1 MLLAATQHHLP
12 PLSDSSFQAL
22 LPLIFT
28 AAALTA
34 LSADSLL
41 VTRGKLATAAS
52 LSAAQLF
59 DGETNLLLQNSL
71 AVAFSAVA
79 RRIEL
84 EAEDLTEG
92 DERASLLGFVRV
104 AKSAVH
110 GVMAWYG
117 CAWRFRAQPAA
128 KTATAEANAGS
139 DDEGDKITVEG
150 CGEREETEESVEK
163 EKKEEKGEKEKEEEE
178 ATSGLGKEAATALAS
193 LGTFHVV
200 IGCHSFKRG
209 YQVLPLDLSRPASV
223 VRFCHL
229 VRSRLG
235 LDAVMIGAEEGIEKV
250 GEKARSI
257 YGLLKSNSSL
267 EEAQQGSRQGGE
279 EEENEGRAKE
289 GSQGGG
295 EERGLEEEAVEE
307 EEEEEEEG
315 EEKGFL
321 WGQQQQQ
328 WQTRMAQVPSP
339 MPPLCLL
346 VNNAGI
352 LSPTASH
359 RSAPASLPV
368 DRYNPSSPSPLL
380 NGDCSTLTTNHP
392 PPLLCSRSTCWLP
405 LIMNPLCRLLIGHF
419 SMLATNYLGP
429 VLFTPP
435 LLPLSYA
442 SPSFKSPLVSLAH
455 RILATNYLGPVLP
468 GPARSCSHSACCPS
482 PYLPVLPFPIMNP
495 LCSPSVL
502 GHRSMLATNY
512 LGPVLL
518 TLRLLPLM
526 GRRAPSLLA
535 QAHGGNN
542 TGACGEAEERLK
554 CRIVNVTSFTHRSV
568 RQLCVSDVASLA
580 TGAAAPASSPPPLF
594 YPAASIYQASKLCL
608 LLFSLHLQR
617 LLQSDPSTCHIS
629 VVPIDPGMVR
639 TAVLRELPSLFAAT
653 INTIFSLLGLCLLP
667 HALVPLFLCASTAPQ
682 EQVAGKYLFGTH
694 AVPLPPS
701 PLAQDTSLSN
711 SLWRTTQDLLTQWV
725 SR

>member
-1 MLLAATQHHLP
+1 MPPGILPRVP
-12 PLSDSSFQAL
+12 PLK
-22 LPLIFT
+22 
-28 AAALTA
+28 AAADIL
-34 LSADSLL
+34 
-41 VTRGKLATAAS
+41 RQHPHAS
-52 LSAAQLF
+52 
-59 DGETNLLLQNSL
+59 
-71 AVAFSAVA
+71 
-79 RRIEL
+79 IE
-84 EAEDLTEG
+84 
-92 DERASLLGFVRV
+92 
-104 AKSAVH
+104 
-110 GVMAWYG
+110 
-117 CAWRFRAQPAA
+117 
-128 KTATAEANAGS
+128 
-139 DDEGDKITVEG
+139 
-150 CGEREETEESVEK
+150 
-163 EKKEEKGEKEKEEEE
+163 
-178 ATSGLGKEAATALAS
+178 
-193 LGTFHVV
+193 
-200 IGCHSFKRG
+200 
-209 YQVLPLDLSRPASV
+209 VLPLDLSRPASV

-368 DRYNPSSPSPLL
+368 DR
-380 NGDCSTLTTNHP
+380 
-392 PPLLCSRSTCWLP
+392 
-405 LIMNPLCRLLIGHF
+405 
-419 SMLATNYLGP
+419 
-429 VLFTPP
+429 
-435 LLPLSYA
+435 
-442 SPSFKSPLVSLAH
+442 
-455 RILATNYLGPVLP
+455 
-468 GPARSCSHSACCPS
+468 
-482 PYLPVLPFPIMNP
+482 
-495 LCSPSVL
+495 
-502 GHRSMLATNY
+502 MLATNY

-568 RQLCVSDVASLA
+568 RQLYVSDVASLA

-639 TAVLRELPSLFAAT
+639 TAVLRELPSLLAAT
-653 INTIFSLLGLCLLP
+653 VNTIFSLLGLCLLP

>member
-1 MLLAATQHHLP
+1 MPPGILPRVP
-12 PLSDSSFQAL
+12 PLK
-22 LPLIFT
+22 
-28 AAALTA
+28 AAADIL
-34 LSADSLL
+34 
-41 VTRGKLATAAS
+41 RQHPHAS
-52 LSAAQLF
+52 
-59 DGETNLLLQNSL
+59 
-71 AVAFSAVA
+71 
-79 RRIEL
+79 IE
-84 EAEDLTEG
+84 
-92 DERASLLGFVRV
+92 
-104 AKSAVH
+104 
-110 GVMAWYG
+110 
-117 CAWRFRAQPAA
+117 
-128 KTATAEANAGS
+128 
-139 DDEGDKITVEG
+139 
-150 CGEREETEESVEK
+150 
-163 EKKEEKGEKEKEEEE
+163 
-178 ATSGLGKEAATALAS
+178 
-193 LGTFHVV
+193 
-200 IGCHSFKRG
+200 
-209 YQVLPLDLSRPASV
+209 VLPLDLSRPASV

-368 DRYNPSSPSPLL
+368 DR
-380 NGDCSTLTTNHP
+380 
-392 PPLLCSRSTCWLP
+392 
-405 LIMNPLCRLLIGHF
+405 
-419 SMLATNYLGP
+419 
-429 VLFTPP
+429 
-435 LLPLSYA
+435 
-442 SPSFKSPLVSLAH
+442 
-455 RILATNYLGPVLP
+455 
-468 GPARSCSHSACCPS
+468 
-482 PYLPVLPFPIMNP
+482 
-495 LCSPSVL
+495 
-502 GHRSMLATNY
+502 MLATNY

-554 CRIVNVTSFTHRSV
+554 CRIVNISLTSGLQRLMRRVLKSLEVVSPDASQFAFVSSLLIAPPYSCLPACSV
-568 RQLCVSDVASLA
+568 PAALLAAPPQSHEASLEESQPPSQLSRRLR
-580 TGAAAPASSPPPLF
+580 TCIRFPPPLCSPF
-594 YPAASIYQASKLCL
+594 LRAFLQHGAHGCAEGAALLPRSHSQHHLLPPRPLLKPSCAVPCL
-608 LLFSLHLQR
+608 ACPFSPIDPGMVCTAVLRELPSLFAATVNTRFSLLS
-617 LLQSDPSTCHIS
+617 LFPVLCVPC
-629 VVPIDPGMVR
+629 VVSPLACPLPFSPIDPGMVR
-639 TAVLRELPSLFAAT
+639 TAVLRELPSLLAAT
-653 INTIFSLLGLCLLP
+653 VNTIFSLLGLCLLP

-682 EQVAGKYLFGTH
+682 VSSLTLV
-694 AVPLPPS
+694 VPEIS
-701 PLAQDTSLSN
+701 MF
-711 SLWRTTQDLLTQWV
+711 
-725 SR
+725 